1 MFTETIP
8 VMFWD
13 FGFNVLVLTHLGLN
27 TVWNILRR
35 REEGQ
40 AGLLLLSQLGVS
52 CSSVHLRQRLT
63 GQNWANEEPQ
73 TGSCGDDV
81 VVISERLICEV
92 TGSVFLPESLTCSS
106 S

>member
-1 MFTETIP
+1 MFTETVP

-40 AGLLLLSQLGVS
+40 AGLLFLSQLGVT
-52 CSSVHLRQRLT
+52 CSSVHLRQLLT

-73 TGSCGDDV
+73 TGSCGDDGLLPDV
-81 VVISERLICEV
+81 VVISDMLICECV
-92 TGSVFLPESLTCSS
+92 SS
-106 S
+106 